1 MKNLLMVVGLLLP
14 GLVIA
19 EQAAVEP
26 VQQTEQQG
34 VFKGLMYK
42 VWNRFRA
49 LSPRDDREKPDKKTV
64 ATAGIRGAET
74 TSSILQPY
82 WKDDRSS
89 DPRILGQ
96 LNAFADAQAL
106 VDRGQLQQASEAFK
120 NFIDNYP
127 TSDLRPNAQ
136 FAIGMA
142 YGGLGQAQQGAQAFQ
157 VFIHDNPD
165 HPLVADA
172 RMVME
177 ELK

>member
-1 MKNLLMVVGLLLP
+1 MKNMLMLIGLLLP
-14 GLVIA
+14 ALAIA
-19 EQAAVEP
+19 EQAVTES
-26 VQQTEQQG
+26 VQTEQQG

-49 LSPRDDREKPDKKTV
+49 LSPKDDREQPDKKTV

-74 TSSILQPY
+74 TTSILKPY

-89 DPRILGQ
+89 DARLLGQ
-96 LNAFADAQAL
+96 LNDFADAQAL

-120 NFIDNYP
+120 KFIERYP
-127 TSDLRPNAQ
+127 GSDLRPNAQ
-136 FAIGMA
+136 FAIGMT
-142 YGGLGQAQQGAQAFQ
+142 YGGLGQVQQGMQAFQ
-157 VFIHDNPD
+157 VFINDYPD

-172 RMVME
+172 RVVME